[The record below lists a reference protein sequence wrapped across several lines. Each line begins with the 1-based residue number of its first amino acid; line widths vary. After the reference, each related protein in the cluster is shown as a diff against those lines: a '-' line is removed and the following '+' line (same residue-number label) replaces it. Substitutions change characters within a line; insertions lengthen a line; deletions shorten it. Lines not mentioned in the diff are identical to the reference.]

1 MPDFKKINLECIEL
15 KNKLEDQ
22 FIEEKNRI
30 VKKVFLRE
38 LNKDLSLEMSSDGIC
53 RYWDLTNDYYIGFE
67 NKNVSISDF
76 YPLFKKQIQFLEKAI
91 KKEIEFLNIKLE
103 NLEKYLDYKKKEERL
118 FWTDSKFDFTVVNSL
133 WEDVTDKKE
142 NIDETEYIIKFLI
155 NYLEKK
161 EIHNLKKLKF
171 HKNYEEKIWDSFFDK
186 SRKELVIKDYFVSE
200 CEIIDYE
207 WIIFRELFDI
217 KYYFENRKKF
227 ENDFF
232 KHYLKK
238 NKYINIVG
246 IYVQTIKYLEERL
259 KFEKKYLKESEKT
272 KEKDDFRNEE
282 IEEIKKDIKLIK
294 ELSEDFYLWEENFY
308 NCLLKETFNLE
319 HLEKLLLEA
328 IIQKY
333 NLSEK
338 EIDILNSLGIS
349 TNITF
354 WNYK

>member
-1 MPDFKKINLECIEL
+1 
-15 KNKLEDQ
+15 
-22 FIEEKNRI
+22 
-30 VKKVFLRE
+30 
-38 LNKDLSLEMSSDGIC
+38 
-53 RYWDLTNDYYIGFE
+53 
-67 NKNVSISDF
+67 
-76 YPLFKKQIQFLEKAI
+76 
-91 KKEIEFLNIKLE
+91 
-103 NLEKYLDYKKKEERL
+103 LDYKIKDERF
-118 FWTDSKFDFTVVNSL
+118 FWADLKFDFTVVNSL
-133 WEDVTDKKE
+133 WEDVTNKKE

-171 HKNYEEKIWDSFFDK
+171 NKSFEEKVWDSFFDK

-246 IYVQTIKYLEERL
+246 IYAQTLKSLEERL

-272 KEKDDFRNEE
+272 KEKDNFRTEQ

-294 ELSEDFYLWEENFY
+294 DLWEDFYLWEENFY
-308 NCLLKETFNLE
+308 NCILKETFNLK
-319 HLEKLLLEA
+319 HLENLLLQA

-338 EIDILNSLGIS
+338 EIDILKTLNIT